1 MADSRDS
8 EKDPNAFRT
17 ISEVAEELN
26 LPQHVLR
33 FWETRF
39 AQIKPVKRAGGRRFY
54 RPEDV
59 DLLRGIRQLLYSEG
73 YTIKGVQK
81 ILKDQGIRHVQ
92 DIGVE
97 RDVAVM
103 RSAAPSDGT
112 TFGGLLGLL
121 PRRKAKAHEE
131 PLVGG
136 RAGNVELPLPFP
148 DAEADRDLEEDR
160 SMPVAPLLHGEARE
174 RRLEERRYD
183 DAGRYEE
190 RIYQERH
197 VQERHV
203 KERPVQERQ
212 VSERQM
218 SERQVSER
226 HGQPR
231 RAAAPAREH
240 REPFFEAEAARQLD
254 AFPADADGDAYETEA
269 WGETRYGAQDEAWEP
284 VRQPAGGR
292 SGPPAAPQGRSGAAQ
307 RAAEQN
313 AYAPRRRAA
322 EPMADDERYDDDAAE
337 GDGPARGRA
346 PERARRAEERRDPSF
361 APPEPQRAP
370 RTEALMQ
377 RRPTRGPAARV
388 ATIPLAEEAEDPLLP
403 FMEHEVPAA
412 EPLEDRIRRLKER
425 EPGPP
430 EEYLPPK
437 LRHRNPEPVP
447 ERRAPPPPRDDVP
460 APGTYWPE
468 LARAEEE
475 APPPRPRAAASRQP
489 LRRAA
494 PEDWDAPEDFAAEQG
509 DAYRREALPADD
521 DGEWDDWSEEDA
533 AMDAPQQLA
542 PEAWEPA
549 PAAEPVRRAA
559 PSARTHAADWDA
571 EDIEA
576 AAAYARPSAPAT
588 PVSPRQQ
595 PARPAAVAPHSAPAA
610 LQATTGS
617 VAIGPAV
624 MPRVAEPQAEEPI
637 DMPPLPVRGSYG
649 QGAQGYGGQGYGG
662 QAYGGQAAGGLG
674 QSVPGQGTPGRGMPE
689 AGGDQ
694 QDAYGR
700 EVYGHDAGAGRP
712 VAGSPAAYG
721 TPGNM
726 APHWQEMPAVAD
738 YRMPPERAP
747 ISPAAAG
754 RPMAQP
760 PQGGVQHGGI
770 AQSGPTAPFAT
781 PPRPAGAPAGGGPVA
796 PQQAAPA
803 MAPQA
808 MPQPAAPV
816 RVGPLTGPME
826 EEPYGTG
833 AGLPP
838 AGTAPWTAPSGVPI
852 DSRLQGPMPTPGMP
866 LPLPGASYGGPG
878 GSYLGGGAWPIRDPY
893 QASAAGR
900 GMPAMQPMPMVQPV
914 LSRDDVNR
922 LQAALYELG
931 ECRRLMHEV
940 VEPGAE
946 VPQGAAGKAG

>member
-103 RSAAPSDGT
+103 RSAAPTDGT

-131 PLVGG
+131 PVVGG
-136 RAGNVELPLPFP
+136 RPANVELPLPFP

-160 SMPVAPLLHGEARE
+160 GMPVAPLLHGEARE

-197 VQERHV
+197 VQERPV
-203 KERPVQERQ
+203 QERPAQQRQASERQ
-212 VSERQM
+212 VSERQ
-218 SERQVSER
+218 
-226 HGQPR
+226 GQDR
-231 RAAAPAREH
+231 RAAPPAREQ

-254 AFPADADGDAYETEA
+254 AFPVDVDDDLDAREA
-269 WGETRYGAQDEAWEP
+269 EGWDEVRYAAQDEAWEP
-284 VRQPAGGR
+284 VRQPARGGSR
-292 SGPPAAPQGRSGAAQ
+292 PAAAPQQ
-307 RAAEQN
+307 RAAVPRSPAAD

-322 EPMADDERYDDDAAE
+322 EPMADDEAYDDDVAE
-337 GDGPARGRA
+337 EDVAPRGRV
-346 PERARRAEERRDPSF
+346 PERGRRMDERRDPSF

-370 RTEALMQ
+370 RTEPLMQ

-388 ATIPLAEEAEDPLLP
+388 VTIPLAEEADDPLLP
-403 FMEHEVPAA
+403 FMDHEVPAA

-437 LRHRNPEPVP
+437 LRHRNPEPAP
-447 ERRAPPPPRDDVP
+447 ERRAPPPRDDVP

-475 APPPRPRAAASRQP
+475 ELPPRPRTVAPRQP

-494 PEDWDAPEDFAAEQG
+494 AEDWDAPEDFAEEQG
-509 DAYRREALPADD
+509 RPHQSAVQPAADD
-521 DGEWDDWSEEDA
+521 GDWDDWSAEDPI
-533 AMDAPQQLA
+533 MDAPEEPEVWQPAPPPA
-542 PEAWEPA
+542 PERR
-549 PAAEPVRRAA
+549 PAAP
-559 PSARTHAADWDA
+559 RTQPPQWDV

-576 AAAYARPSAPAT
+576 AAAYARPSAPAA
-588 PVSPRQQ
+588 PVPARPQ
-595 PARPAAVAPHSAPAA
+595 PARPAIAAAAASAAAGSVAVGAAAPPRVSA
-610 LQATTGS
+610 LQAD
-617 VAIGPAV
+617 
-624 MPRVAEPQAEEPI
+624 EPI
-637 DMPPLPVRGSYG
+637 EMPPLPVRGSYG
-649 QGAQGYGGQGYGG
+649 ASGLRQGEPRQSGP
-662 QAYGGQAAGGLG
+662 GQAAHG
-674 QSVPGQGTPGRGMPE
+674 PDTYP
-689 AGGDQ
+689 
-694 QDAYGR
+694 QDGYGR
-700 EVYGHDAGAGRP
+700 DAAIREPAAGHAL
-712 VAGSPAAYG
+712 AGSAAAYG
-721 TPGNM
+721 APG
-726 APHWQEMPAVAD
+726 EMEPRPREAQAASD

-747 ISPAAAG
+747 ATVAPSAG
-754 RPMAQP
+754 RTAAQP
-760 PQGGVQHGGI
+760 PHGEM
-770 AQSGPTAPFAT
+770 AQA
-781 PPRPAGAPAGGGPVA
+781 RPASWAGGAGAGSAVA
-796 PQQAAPA
+796 PHIAPHAAP
-803 MAPQA
+803 
-808 MPQPAAPV
+808 QPPSPPPAPV

-826 EEPYGTG
+826 EEPY
-833 AGLPP
+833 AGVPP
-838 AGTAPWTAPSGVPI
+838 AGTAPWGAQMEG
-852 DSRLQGPMPTPGMP
+852 GFHGAMPTQGMP

-878 GSYLGGGAWPIRDPY
+878 GSYLGAGAWPIRDPY
-893 QASAAGR
+893 QSAAAGR
-900 GMPAMQPMPMVQPV
+900 GMPAMPPVQPV
-914 LSRDDVNR
+914 LSRDDVHR

-931 ECRRLMHEV
+931 ECRRLLNEV
-940 VEPGAE
+940 AEPGAE
-946 VPQGAAGKAG
+946 IPEGAAGKVG